1 MADDVKQ
8 AAGPKVWLDMD
19 QAALDAAYDQAVWAP
34 NQQQVH
40 ARREQASQ
48 EAFARLKPQR
58 FAYGER
64 EIEAFDFY
72 RGPKAG
78 AGVAIFVHG
87 GAWRTGVAR
96 NFAHLADTFT
106 GFGLNCA
113 VLDFNSIDDVGG
125 DLLHMARQVRSAV
138 AWIARN
144 AATLGVDANRIF
156 IAGHSS
162 GGHLGGCIL
171 VTDWQKDFG
180 LPANLLKGAVLMSG
194 MFDLTP
200 VALSKRSKYVNFTA
214 ETLEQLSAIRRLDH
228 VRCPVVLGYGTEES
242 PEFIRQTQAFA
253 AALTGAGKPHEVHVA
268 QGTNHFEMLEAL
280 HNPYGLLGS
289 AARRLMTG
297 A

>member
-8 AAGPKVWLDMD
+8 TAGPKVWLDMD

-34 NQQQVH
+34 NQQSVH
-40 ARREQASQ
+40 ARREQAAQ
-48 EAFARLKPQR
+48 EAFPRLKPQR
-58 FAYGER
+58 VAYGER
-64 EIEAFDFY
+64 DIEKFDFY
-72 RGPKAG
+72 RGPNAG

-87 GAWRTGVAR
+87 GAWRTGVAQ

-113 VLDFNSIDDVGG
+113 ILDFNSIDDVGG
-125 DLLHMARQVRSAV
+125 DLLHMVRQVRGAV

-171 VTDWQKDFG
+171 TTDWRTDFD

-194 MFDLTP
+194 MYDLTP
-200 VALSKRSKYVNFTA
+200 VALSKRSKYVNFTSDTIG
-214 ETLEQLSAIRRLDH
+214 ELSAIRRLAH
-228 VRCPVVLGYGTEES
+228 VHCPVVLGYGTLES
-242 PEFIRQTQAFA
+242 PEFIRQSQAFA
-253 AALTGAGKPHEVHVA
+253 KALADAGKPHELHVA

-280 HNPYGLLGS
+280 HNPYGLFGS
-289 AARRLMTG
+289 AARRLMTRP
-297 A
+297 